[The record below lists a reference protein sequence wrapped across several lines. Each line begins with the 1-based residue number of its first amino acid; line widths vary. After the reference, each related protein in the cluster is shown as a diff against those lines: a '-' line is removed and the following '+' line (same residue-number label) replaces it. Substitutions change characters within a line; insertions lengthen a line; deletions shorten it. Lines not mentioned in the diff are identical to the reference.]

1 MKKNYNVSIDDNGAG
16 FLIECF
22 YLSGETKNRYAFGEE
37 DLKSCLSFLKLNK
50 DILTIAVYKE
60 VEVIVL

>member
-1 MKKNYNVSIDDNGAG
+1 MMKKTFYIVQ
-16 FLIECF
+16 CF
-22 YLSGETKNRYAFGEE
+22 YLDGKTKIRYAFGEKE
-37 DLKSCLSFLKLNK
+37 LKSCLKYLKLNK

>member
-1 MKKNYNVSIDDNGAG
+1 MMKKTFYIVQ
-16 FLIECF
+16 CF
-22 YLSGETKNRYAFGEE
+22 YLDGKTKIRYAFGEE
-37 DLKSCLSFLKLNK
+37 ELESCLRYLKLNK

>member
-1 MKKNYNVSIDDNGAG
+1 MMKKTCYIVQ
-16 FLIECF
+16 CF
-22 YLSGETKNRYAFGEE
+22 YLDRKTENRYAFGEE
-37 DLKSCLSFLKLNK
+37 DLKSCLRLLKLNK